1 MLCGSTAKH
10 NCKEYFIGS
19 MLYAKANIIYFEQ
32 SKDLIYTVAKAN
44 PTTASATIKFN
55 IHKLFILTVSITKS
69 PCEYLYESLTLGTLA
84 RRENCFIL
92 SARVL

>member
-1 MLCGSTAKH
+1 MVCVTAQP
-10 NCKEYFIGS
+10 NPIVRSIVG
-19 MLYAKANIIYFEQ
+19 AKANIIYFKQ
-32 SKDLIYTVAKAN
+32 SKDFDLYRCQSKPNYNQRNQNIIYIN
-44 PTTASATIKFN
+44 C
-55 IHKLFILTVSITKS
+55 LILTVGITKS